1 VLTPYPF
8 ITLLTLAT
16 RSFILISFV
25 SFFSFFPL
33 RSCVMMRAFLTF
45 GISLL
50 GLASVLRVHGKS
62 YCTTHRA
69 C

>member
-1 VLTPYPF
+1 
-8 ITLLTLAT
+8 
-16 RSFILISFV
+16 
-25 SFFSFFPL
+25 
-33 RSCVMMRAFLTF
+33 MMRAFLTF